1 MALYGSTLEAKIWNF
16 LKSRGYSDYATAG
29 IMGNLSAESGF
40 SSKNMQNSYEGKYND
55 DSYTTA
61 IDSGTYGKFATD
73 SIGYGLAQW
82 TSSGRKQRL
91 YDFTKSRNKSIS
103 DFETQLEF
111 LDYEMSKFYS
121 GVKDTINNAKDI
133 ATASNAVLTR
143 YEIPADQSQSAKN
156 YRTAE
161 AQKYYNMFA
170 GKTSNNVNNN
180 IIKNKIQEYLQNN
193 KNKNFVIQPHTKET
207 KQHEKQKWDTVINP
221 FSDDGEGTVEDSN
234 ATLWEQ
240 IKNYISNTLEGIKDF
255 FTSVFGVV
263 VFLVL
268 FFGLIFIYFKDKE

>member
-40 SSKNMQNSYEGKYND
+40 SSKNMQNAYEGKYND

-61 IDSGTYGKFATD
+61 IDSGVYGKFATD

-103 DFETQLEF
+103 DLETQLEF

-133 ATASNAVLTR
+133 STASNAVLTR
-143 YEIPADQSQSAKN
+143 YEIPADQSQIVKN
-156 YRTAE
+156 YRTAQG
-161 AQKYYNMFA
+161 QKYYNMFA
-170 GKTSNNVNNN
+170 GKTSTTGQ
-180 IIKNKIQEYLQNN
+180 NKSFLQ
-193 KNKNFVIQPHTKET
+193 QL
-207 KQHEKQKWDTVINP
+207 INP
-221 FSDDGEGTVEDSN
+221 FTTNKDLWYGKIKPEYDTKNISESPYATGSNNANEGSETDEEN
-234 ATLWEQ
+234 NTTLWDK
-240 IKNYISNTLEGIKDF
+240 IKNFISNTLEGIKDF
-255 FTSVFGVV
+255 FTNVFGIV

>member
-1 MALYGSTLEAKIWNF
+1 MALNGSTLESKIWNF

-40 SSKNMQNSYEGKYND
+40 SSKNMQNAYEGKYND

-111 LDYEMSKFYS
+111 LDYEMTKFYS

-133 ATASNAVLTR
+133 ATAANAVLTR
-143 YEIPADQSQSAKN
+143 YEIPADQSQSAKK
-156 YRTAE
+156 YRIAE

-170 GKTSNNVNNN
+170 GKTDGSSWNT
-180 IIKNKIQEYLQNN
+180 I
-193 KNKNFVIQPHTKET
+193 
-207 KQHEKQKWDTVINP
+207 INP
-221 FSDDGEGTVEDSN
+221 FSDDGEGTVEESN
-234 ATLWEQ
+234 AQLWDKIKSYITDTLKA
-240 IKNYISNTLEGIKDF
+240 IKNF
-255 FTSVFGVV
+255 FTNVFGIV